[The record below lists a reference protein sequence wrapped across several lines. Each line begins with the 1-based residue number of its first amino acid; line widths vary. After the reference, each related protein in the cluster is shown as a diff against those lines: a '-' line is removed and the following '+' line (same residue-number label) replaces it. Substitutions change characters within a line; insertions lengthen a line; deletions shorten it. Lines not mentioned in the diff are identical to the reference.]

1 MNPEIT
7 IQDIRNM
14 PMTKLNKVGLI
25 KMIDALCVAG
35 EALRDQMK
43 QSEEQRLRL
52 VSQRTLDETKI
63 HQLQTALDGAVR
75 ARTQALEEVQQLR
88 QRSWREDTQVLQVG
102 NLLQAN
108 LKDLREA
115 MALLTR
121 VIK

>member
-1 MNPEIT
+1 MIETNPLALK
-7 IQDIRNM
+7 RL
-14 PMTKLNKVGLI
+14 TKTQLI
-25 KMIDALCVAG
+25 EMVTGKKSQNDSLAERLDA
-35 EALRDQMK
+35 
-43 QSEEQRLRL
+43 SEEQRLRL

-88 QRSWREDTQVLQVG
+88 QRSWREDTKGEVG